1 VHPDGGAASGP
12 GRLSYPAVL
21 LTTGCVYAV
30 VHHLGL
36 LPGGL
41 GAAPRGTRWTDWLDL
56 LTPYVVLTPAAMTL
70 VAAPAPRSA
79 WLLLGL
85 GGVAYASGH
94 GIHLAANSV
103 GNVEPG
109 VTAHLWDEVVGHHVW
124 FAGVALVGAALALTM
139 RGRARPGHPAGYLVA
154 LAVGLTWASNA
165 VGGGT
170 VPFSLAVSL
179 VAAGF
184 GWTQRRGLGVVL
196 LVGFVPAAVLLVVQ
210 LVTDLS

>member
-1 VHPDGGAASGP
+1 VDAPAAP
-12 GRLSYPAVL
+12 GRLSYSSVL
-21 LTTGCVYAV
+21 LATGCVYAV

-41 GAAPRGTRWTDWLDL
+41 GDAPRGTRWADWLDL
-56 LTPYVVLTPAAMTL
+56 LTPYVVLAPAALTL
-70 VAAPAPRSA
+70 VAASAPRDL

-139 RGRARPGHPAGYLVA
+139 PGRARPGHAVGYVVA
-154 LAVGLTWASNA
+154 LIVGLTWASNA

-170 VPFSLAVSL
+170 VPFSLAVAL
-179 VAAGF
+179 VAVGF
-184 GWTQRRGLGVVL
+184 GWTHRRGLGVVL
-196 LVGFVPAAVLLVVQ
+196 LAGFAPAAVLLAAR
-210 LVTDLS
+210 LVADLS